1 MQIDPWSN
9 SHYFSKTTLSGTFL
23 FLLPCKSNDPWT
35 KNGPFSR
42 LLCLEPFSSYFHAHM
57 TPDPRTTPL
66 LRLLT
71 HHYLGA
77 LAPKVDP
84 NHQTWLLSA
93 LGQGCSMEATHKRE
107 HHPNKTH
114 STYFQLLPSDRTTT
128 WMMQMEICAH
138 FLFSSQPVSL
148 LQFPFN
154 SCTMGSSNP
163 HKQAILSK
171 KKILTEPPK
180 ESCRLKYVHIFCF
193 SSQPVSLPPH
203 PHWLLF
209 PLTPAPWGA

>member
-66 LRLLT
+66 LRLLM

-107 HHPNKTH
+107 YHPNKTH

-171 KKILTEPPK
+171 KYWQNHQKNHADWSMCT
-180 ESCRLKYVHIFCF
+180 F
-193 SSQPVSLPPH
+193 SVFPANLCLYLH

-209 PLTPAPWGA
+209 PLTPAPRGA